1 MTTEVPFSE
10 AERIFNKVQ
19 DLVESHVEQRS
30 PGAREV
36 AMSFAHAGGAT
47 HRNIRVTWVAADG
60 TRPWIVAICGP
71 GSASGVDLFRL
82 DLTSQE
88 DEVFHQLVL
97 LGACVG
103 FWHVEGLV
111 SIKGQVQKHGSMYAR
126 YMGQYEPPKV
136 EPLAILAAFAGGG
149 LEEMWPQRSLYIE
162 KGWFMWQARQRERD
176 VHPVGPWA
184 KDDTPDYLG

>member
-1 MTTEVPFSE
+1 
-10 AERIFNKVQ
+10 
-19 DLVESHVEQRS
+19 
-30 PGAREV
+30 
-36 AMSFAHAGGAT
+36 MSFAHAGGAT

-60 TRPWIVAICGP
+60 TRLWIVAIFGP

-103 FWHVEGLV
+103 FWHVDGLI
-111 SIKGQVQKHGSMYAR
+111 SIRGQVQRGGSMYDC
-126 YMGQYEPPKV
+126 YMGRYETPKF
-136 EPLAILAAFAGGG
+136 EPLAILAAFAGGE
-149 LEEMWPQRSLYIE
+149 LEEMWPQRSYYIE
-162 KGWFMWQARQRERD
+162 QGWFIWQALHRQAD
-176 VHPVGPWA
+176 DHPEGPWA